1 MVATLG
7 LLVTMLVSPVGANV
21 ASPIAKVIQMLSDL
35 QAKILAEGA
44 EAQKVYEEF
53 AEFCE
58 HRSKDLQFDIKTG
71 ETEKA
76 ELEAAI
82 AKEIAT
88 AGSLGEKIDELAASI
103 AADEG
108 DLKAATAIRT
118 KENADFSAEESEL
131 MEVIDMLK
139 RAIGILEREMA
150 KGGAAMLQ
158 LKNAGGVIQAI
169 STLVQA
175 ASLSAQD
182 GAKLTALIQNS
193 QQTADDDVGAPA
205 AAVYEGHSSDIIDT
219 LENLLEKAEQ
229 QLADARAKETAAQNN
244 YEMLKQS
251 LEDDIR
257 FANKDMDEAKQSLSA
272 SGEAKATAEG
282 DLAVTTKNL
291 NADTSTLAD
300 LHKDCLGKAQDFEA
314 ATKSRTEELKALAGA
329 KKVLAETTSGADT
342 ITYGLT
348 QVSFLQL
355 NSMEGLVQF
364 EAIRLV
370 RDIARKQGSSSLAQ
384 LAARMDMA
392 MHSGVADPFAKVKG
406 LISDMIAKLEEAA
419 GADATEKAF
428 CDKEL
433 SETTAK
439 KDEKTAEIEKLTTK
453 IDQMSAASAKL
464 KEEVAAL
471 QKALADLTAAQLEM
485 DKLREEEAALYKKNR
500 AEMEQG
506 LQGVKL
512 ALQIL
517 SDYYSTDASHEAA
530 KGAGASIIG
539 LLEVAESDLSKT
551 LAEIIATEEMA
562 ANTYTS
568 ETKENEIEKVTKE
581 QDVKYKTKE
590 SSELDAAV
598 AEATSDRSGV
608 EAELEPVLKYLSTLK
623 DRCIAKAETYE
634 ERKARREAELAG
646 LKEAL
651 QILEGQAVLLQ
662 RQSARS
668 LRKLMLPLAA

>member
-1 MVATLG
+1 MNFVATLG
-7 LLVTMLVSPVGANV
+7 LVVTLLVFPTGANE
-21 ASPIAKVIQMLSDL
+21 ASPIAKVMQMLSDL

-58 HRSKDLQFDIKTG
+58 HRSKDLQFEIKTG

-76 ELEAAI
+76 ELEATI

-88 AGSLGEKIDELAASI
+88 ASSLGEKIDELAAGI

-108 DLKAATAIRT
+108 DLNAATAIRT
-118 KENADFSAEESEL
+118 KEHADFSAEEAEL
-131 MEVIDMLK
+131 VEVIDMLK

-158 LKNAGGVIQAI
+158 LRNAKNVVQAI

-182 GAKLTALIQNS
+182 GSKLTALIQNS
-193 QQTADDDVGAPA
+193 QQADDDDAGAPA

-257 FANKDMDEAKQSLSA
+257 FANKDMDEAKTSLAASA
-272 SGEAKATAEG
+272 EAKATAEG
-282 DLAVTTKNL
+282 DLSVTNKDL
-291 NADTSTLAD
+291 AADTSALAD

-314 ATKSRTEELKALAGA
+314 ATKSRTEELKALAEA
-329 KKVLAETTSGADT
+329 KKILAETTSGADT

-364 EAIRLV
+364 EAIRLI
-370 RDIARKQGSSSLAQ
+370 RDLARKQSSSSLAQ
-384 LAARMDMA
+384 LATRMDIA

-433 SETTAK
+433 AETTAK
-439 KDEKTAEIEKLTTK
+439 KDEKTAEIDKLTTK

-471 QKALADLTAAQLEM
+471 QKALADLAAAQSEM
-485 DKLREEEAALYKKNR
+485 DKLREEESAVYKKNK
-500 AEMEQG
+500 ADMEEG

-512 ALQIL
+512 ALKVL
-517 SDYYSTDASHEAA
+517 SDYYSADAAHEAA

-562 ANTYTS
+562 ASTYTS

-581 QDVKYKTKE
+581 QGVKYKTKE
-590 SSELDAAV
+590 SSELDASV

-608 EAELEPVLKYLSTLK
+608 EAELEPVLKYLATLK

-662 RQSARS
+662 KQSARS
-668 LRKLMLPLAA
+668 LRGNH

>member
-1 MVATLG
+1 LVATL
-7 LLVTMLVSPVGANV
+7 LVFPTRANE
-21 ASPIAKVIQMLSDL
+21 ASPIAKVIQMLSEL
-35 QAKILAEGA
+35 QSKILGEGA

-53 AEFCE
+53 TEFCE
-58 HRSKDLQFDIKTG
+58 HRSKDLGFEIKTG
-71 ETEKA
+71 KTEKG
-76 ELEAAI
+76 ELEATI
-82 AKEIAT
+82 AKEIST
-88 AGSLGEKIDELAASI
+88 AGSLGEKIDELAAGI

-118 KENADFSAEESEL
+118 KEHADFSAEEAEL

-158 LKNAGGVIQAI
+158 LKNAGNIIQAI

-193 QQTADDDVGAPA
+193 QQAADDDTGAPA

-257 FANKDMDEAKQSLSA
+257 FANKDMDEAKKSLAASA
-272 SGEAKATAEG
+272 EAKATAEG
-282 DLAVTTKNL
+282 DLAVTTKDL
-291 NADTSTLAD
+291 AADTEALAD

-314 ATKSRTEELKALAGA
+314 ATKSRTEELKALAAA
-329 KKVLAETTSGADT
+329 KKVLAETTSGADA

-364 EAIRLV
+364 EAIRLI
-370 RDIARKQGSSSLAQ
+370 RDLARKQGSSSLAQ
-384 LAARMDMA
+384 LATRMDVA

-433 SETTAK
+433 AESTAK

-471 QKALADLTAAQLEM
+471 QKALADLAAAQLEM
-485 DKLREEEAALYKKNR
+485 DKLREDESVVYKKNK
-500 AEMEQG
+500 ADMEAG

-512 ALQIL
+512 ALKIL
-517 SDYYSTDASHEAA
+517 SDYYSTDAAHEAA
-530 KGAGASIIG
+530 QGAGASIIG

-562 ANTYTS
+562 ASSYTS

-581 QDVKYKTKE
+581 QAVKYKTKE
-590 SSELDAAV
+590 SSGLDAAI

-608 EAELEPVLKYLSTLK
+608 EAELEPVLKYLATIK

-668 LRKLMLPLAA
+668 LRGNH

>member
-1 MVATLG
+1 MNVAKTFCLVATL
-7 LLVTMLVSPVGANV
+7 LVSPSSANE

-35 QAKILAEGA
+35 QAKILAEGV
-44 EAQKVYEEF
+44 EAQKVFEEF
-53 AEFCE
+53 TEFCE
-58 HRSKDLQFDIKTG
+58 HRSKDLEFDIKTG
-71 ETEKA
+71 KTEKE
-76 ELEAAI
+76 ELEATI

-88 AGSLGEKIDELAASI
+88 AGSLGEKIDELASGI

-158 LKNAGGVIQAI
+158 LKNAQNVIQAI

-193 QQTADDDVGAPA
+193 QESADDDTGAPA

-257 FANKDMDEAKQSLSA
+257 FANKDMDETKKALSA
-272 SGEAKATAEG
+272 SAESKAKAEG
-282 DLAVTTKNL
+282 DLAVTSKDL
-291 NADTSTLAD
+291 AADTATLAD

-314 ATKSRTEELKALAGA
+314 ATKSRTEELKALAAA
-329 KKVLAETTSGADT
+329 KKVLGETTGGADT

-364 EAIRLV
+364 EAIRLI
-370 RDIARKQGSSSLAQ
+370 RDLARKQGSSSLAQ
-384 LAARMDMA
+384 LATRMDVA

-433 SETTAK
+433 AETTAK
-439 KDEKTAEIEKLTTK
+439 KEEKTAEIEKLTTK
-453 IDQMSAASAKL
+453 IDQASAASAKL

-471 QKALADLTAAQLEM
+471 QKALADLAASQQEM
-485 DKLREEEAALYKKNR
+485 DKLRQDENTLYTKNKS
-500 AEMEQG
+500 EMEEG

-512 ALQIL
+512 ALKIL
-517 SDYYSTDASHEAA
+517 SDYYSTDAAHEAA
-530 KGAGASIIG
+530 QGAGSSIIG

-590 SSELDAAV
+590 SSELDSAV

-608 EAELEPVLKYLSTLK
+608 EAELEPVLKYLATLK

-634 ERKARREAELAG
+634 DRKARREAELAG

-662 RQSARS
+662 RRSARS
-668 LRKLMLPLAA
+668 LRGHH

>member
-1 MVATLG
+1 MNFVATLG
-7 LLVTMLVSPVGANV
+7 LVVTLLVFPTGANE
-21 ASPIAKVIQMLSDL
+21 ASPIAKVMQMLSDL

-58 HRSKDLQFDIKTG
+58 HRSKDLQFEIKTG

-76 ELEAAI
+76 ELEATI

-88 AGSLGEKIDELAASI
+88 ASSLGEKIDELAAGI

-108 DLKAATAIRT
+108 DLNAATAIRT
-118 KENADFSAEESEL
+118 KEHADFSAEEAEL
-131 MEVIDMLK
+131 VEVIDMLK

-158 LKNAGGVIQAI
+158 LRNAKNVVQAI

-182 GAKLTALIQNS
+182 GSKLTALIQNS
-193 QQTADDDVGAPA
+193 QQADDDDAGAPA

-257 FANKDMDEAKQSLSA
+257 FANKDMDEAKTSLAA

-282 DLAVTTKNL
+282 DLSVTNKDL
-291 NADTSTLAD
+291 AADTSALAD

-314 ATKSRTEELKALAGA
+314 ATKSRTEELKALAEA
-329 KKVLAETTSGADT
+329 KKILAETTSGADT

-364 EAIRLV
+364 EAIRLI
-370 RDIARKQGSSSLAQ
+370 RDLARKQSSSSLAQ
-384 LAARMDMA
+384 LATRMDMA

-433 SETTAK
+433 AETTAK

-471 QKALADLTAAQLEM
+471 QKALADLAAAQSEM
-485 DKLREEEAALYKKNR
+485 DKLREEESAVYKKNK
-500 AEMEQG
+500 ADMEEG

-512 ALQIL
+512 ALKVL
-517 SDYYSTDASHEAA
+517 SDYYSADASHEAA

-562 ANTYTS
+562 ASTYTS

-581 QDVKYKTKE
+581 QGVKYKTKE
-590 SSELDAAV
+590 SSELDASV

-608 EAELEPVLKYLSTLK
+608 EAELEPVLKYLATLK

-662 RQSARS
+662 KQSARS
-668 LRKLMLPLAA
+668 LRGNH

>member
-1 MVATLG
+1 MNLVATLG
-7 LLVTMLVSPVGANV
+7 LVVTLLVFHTSANE
-21 ASPIAKVIQMLSDL
+21 ASPIAKVMQMLSDL

-58 HRSKDLQFDIKTG
+58 HRSKDLQFEIKTG
-71 ETEKA
+71 KTEKA
-76 ELEAAI
+76 ELEATI

-88 AGSLGEKIDELAASI
+88 AGSLGEKIDELAAGI

-118 KENADFSAEESEL
+118 KEHADFSAEEAEL
-131 MEVIDMLK
+131 VEVIDMLK

-158 LKNAGGVIQAI
+158 LKNARNVVQAI

-193 QQTADDDVGAPA
+193 QQADDDDAGAPA

-257 FANKDMDEAKQSLSA
+257 FANKDMDEAKTSLAA

-282 DLAVTTKNL
+282 DLSVTNKDL
-291 NADTSTLAD
+291 AADTAALAD

-314 ATKSRTEELKALAGA
+314 ATKSRTEELKALAEA

-364 EAIRLV
+364 EAIRLI
-370 RDIARKQGSSSLAQ
+370 RDLARKQSSSSLAQ
-384 LAARMDMA
+384 LATRMDMA

-433 SETTAK
+433 AETTAK

-471 QKALADLTAAQLEM
+471 QKALADLAAAQSEM
-485 DKLREEEAALYKKNR
+485 DKLREEESAVYKKNK
-500 AEMEQG
+500 ADMEEG

-512 ALQIL
+512 ALKVL
-517 SDYYSTDASHEAA
+517 SDYYSADASHEAA

-562 ANTYTS
+562 ASTYTS

-581 QDVKYKTKE
+581 QGVKYKTKE
-590 SSELDAAV
+590 SSELDASV

-608 EAELEPVLKYLSTLK
+608 EAELEPVLKYLATLK

-662 RQSARS
+662 KQSARS
-668 LRKLMLPLAA
+668 LRGNH

>member
-1 MVATLG
+1 MNLVATLG
-7 LLVTMLVSPVGANV
+7 LVVTLLVFPTGANE
-21 ASPIAKVIQMLSDL
+21 ASPIAKVMQMLSDL

-58 HRSKDLQFDIKTG
+58 HRSKDLQFEIKTG
-71 ETEKA
+71 KTEKA
-76 ELEAAI
+76 ELEATI

-88 AGSLGEKIDELAASI
+88 AGSLGEKIDELAAGI

-118 KENADFSAEESEL
+118 KEHADFSAEEAEL
-131 MEVIDMLK
+131 VEVIDMLK

-158 LKNAGGVIQAI
+158 LKNARNVVQAI

-193 QQTADDDVGAPA
+193 QQADDDDAGAPA

-257 FANKDMDEAKQSLSA
+257 FANKDMDEAKTSLAA

-282 DLAVTTKNL
+282 DLSVTNKDL
-291 NADTSTLAD
+291 AADTAALAD

-314 ATKSRTEELKALAGA
+314 ATKSRTEELKALAEA

-364 EAIRLV
+364 EAIRLI
-370 RDIARKQGSSSLAQ
+370 RDLARKQSSSSLAQ
-384 LAARMDMA
+384 LATRMDMA

-433 SETTAK
+433 AETTAK

-471 QKALADLTAAQLEM
+471 QKALADLAAAQSEM
-485 DKLREEEAALYKKNR
+485 DKLREEESAVYKKNK
-500 AEMEQG
+500 ADMEEG

-512 ALQIL
+512 ALKVL
-517 SDYYSTDASHEAA
+517 SDYYSADASHEAA

-562 ANTYTS
+562 ASTYTS

-581 QDVKYKTKE
+581 QGVKYKTKE
-590 SSELDAAV
+590 SSELDASV

-608 EAELEPVLKYLSTLK
+608 EAELEPVLKYLATLK

-662 RQSARS
+662 KQSARS
-668 LRKLMLPLAA
+668 LRGNH

>member
-1 MVATLG
+1 MNLVATLG
-7 LLVTMLVSPVGANV
+7 LVVTLLAFPTGANE
-21 ASPIAKVIQMLSDL
+21 ASPIAKVMQMLSDL

-58 HRSKDLQFDIKTG
+58 HRSKDLQFEIKTG
-71 ETEKA
+71 KAEKA
-76 ELEAAI
+76 DLEATI

-88 AGSLGEKIDELAASI
+88 ASSLGEKIDELAAGI

-118 KENADFSAEESEL
+118 KENADFSAEEAEL
-131 MEVIDMLK
+131 VEVIDMLK

-158 LKNAGGVIQAI
+158 LKNARNVVQAI

-182 GAKLTALIQNS
+182 GEKLTALIQNS
-193 QQTADDDVGAPA
+193 QQADDDDAGAPA

-257 FANKDMDEAKQSLSA
+257 FANKDMDEAKTSLAA

-282 DLAVTTKNL
+282 DLSVTNKDL
-291 NADTSTLAD
+291 AADTAALAD

-314 ATKSRTEELKALAGA
+314 ATKSRTEELKALAEA

-364 EAIRLV
+364 EAIRLI
-370 RDIARKQGSSSLAQ
+370 RDLARKQSSSSLAQ
-384 LAARMDMA
+384 LATRMDMA

-439 KDEKTAEIEKLTTK
+439 KDEKTGEIEKLTTK

-471 QKALADLTAAQLEM
+471 QKALADLAAAQSEM
-485 DKLREEEAALYKKNR
+485 DKLRGEESAVYKKNK
-500 AEMEQG
+500 ADMEEG

-512 ALQIL
+512 ALKVL
-517 SDYYSTDASHEAA
+517 SDYYSADAAHEAA

-562 ANTYTS
+562 ASTYTS

-581 QDVKYKTKE
+581 QGVKYKTKE
-590 SSELDAAV
+590 SSELDASV

-608 EAELEPVLKYLSTLK
+608 EAELEPLLKYLATLK

-634 ERKARREAELAG
+634 ERKARREAELVG

-662 RQSARS
+662 KQSARS
-668 LRKLMLPLAA
+668 LRGNH

>member
-1 MVATLG
+1 MNLVATLG
-7 LLVTMLVSPVGANV
+7 LVVTLLVFHTSANE
-21 ASPIAKVIQMLSDL
+21 ASPIAKVMQMLSDL

-58 HRSKDLQFDIKTG
+58 HRSKDLQFEIKTG
-71 ETEKA
+71 KTEKA
-76 ELEAAI
+76 ELEATI

-88 AGSLGEKIDELAASI
+88 AGSLGEKIDELAAGI

-118 KENADFSAEESEL
+118 KEHADFSAEEAEL
-131 MEVIDMLK
+131 VEVIDMLK

-158 LKNAGGVIQAI
+158 LKNARTVVQAI

-175 ASLSAQD
+175 TSLSAQD

-193 QQTADDDVGAPA
+193 QQADDDDAGAPA

-229 QLADARAKETAAQNN
+229 QIADARAKETAAQNN

-257 FANKDMDEAKQSLSA
+257 FANKDMDEAKTSLAA

-282 DLAVTTKNL
+282 DLSVTNKDL
-291 NADTSTLAD
+291 AADTAALAD

-314 ATKSRTEELKALAGA
+314 ATKSRTEELKALAEA

-364 EAIRLV
+364 EAIRLI
-370 RDIARKQGSSSLAQ
+370 RDLARKQSSSSLAQ
-384 LAARMDMA
+384 LATRMDMA

-433 SETTAK
+433 AETTAK

-471 QKALADLTAAQLEM
+471 QKALADLAAAQSEM
-485 DKLREEEAALYKKNR
+485 DKLREEESAVYKKNK
-500 AEMEQG
+500 ADMEEG

-512 ALQIL
+512 ALKVL
-517 SDYYSTDASHEAA
+517 SDYYSADASHEAA

-562 ANTYTS
+562 ASTYTS

-581 QDVKYKTKE
+581 QGVKYKTKE
-590 SSELDAAV
+590 SSELDASV

-608 EAELEPVLKYLSTLK
+608 EAELEPVLKYLATLEG
-623 DRCIAKAETYE
+623 RCIAKAETYE

-662 RQSARS
+662 KHSARS
-668 LRKLMLPLAA
+668 LRGNH

>member
-1 MVATLG
+1 MNLVATLG
-7 LLVTMLVSPVGANV
+7 LVVTLLAFPTGANE
-21 ASPIAKVIQMLSDL
+21 ASPIAKVMQMLSDL

-58 HRSKDLQFDIKTG
+58 HRSKDLQFEIKTG
-71 ETEKA
+71 KAEKA
-76 ELEAAI
+76 DLEATI

-88 AGSLGEKIDELAASI
+88 ASSLGEKIDELAAGI

-118 KENADFSAEESEL
+118 KENADFSAEEAEL
-131 MEVIDMLK
+131 VEVIDMLK

-158 LKNAGGVIQAI
+158 LKNARNVVQAI

-182 GAKLTALIQNS
+182 GEKLTALIQNS
-193 QQTADDDVGAPA
+193 QQADDDDAGAPA

-229 QLADARAKETAAQNN
+229 QLADARAKETAAKNN

-251 LEDDIR
+251 LEDDIS
-257 FANKDMDEAKQSLSA
+257 FANKDMDEAKTSLAA

-282 DLAVTTKNL
+282 DLSVTNKDL
-291 NADTSTLAD
+291 AADTAALAD

-314 ATKSRTEELKALAGA
+314 ATKSRTEELKALAEA

-364 EAIRLV
+364 EAIRLI
-370 RDIARKQGSSSLAQ
+370 RDLARKQSSSSLAQ
-384 LAARMDMA
+384 LATRMDMA

-453 IDQMSAASAKL
+453 IDQMSASSAKL

-471 QKALADLTAAQLEM
+471 QKALADLAAAQSEM
-485 DKLREEEAALYKKNR
+485 DTLRSEESAVYKKNK
-500 AEMEQG
+500 ADMEEG

-512 ALQIL
+512 ALKVL
-517 SDYYSTDASHEAA
+517 SDYYSADAAHEAA

-562 ANTYTS
+562 ASTYTS

-581 QDVKYKTKE
+581 QGVKYKTKE
-590 SSELDAAV
+590 SSELDASV

-608 EAELEPVLKYLSTLK
+608 EAELEPVLKYLATLK

-634 ERKARREAELAG
+634 ERKARREAELVG

-662 RQSARS
+662 KQSARS
-668 LRKLMLPLAA
+668 LRGNH

>member
-1 MVATLG
+1 MNLAKTCCLAATL
-7 LLVTMLVSPVGANV
+7 LVFPTGANG

-53 AEFCE
+53 TEYCE
-58 HRSKDLQFDIKTG
+58 HRSKDLGFDIKTG
-71 ETEKA
+71 KTEKA
-76 ELEAAI
+76 ELEASI
-82 AKEIAT
+82 AKEIST
-88 AGSLGEKIDELAASI
+88 AGSLGEKIDELASGI

-108 DLKAATAIRT
+108 DLKAATAIRS

-158 LKNAGGVIQAI
+158 LKKAQNVIQAI
-169 STLVQA
+169 STLVEA

-193 QQTADDDVGAPA
+193 QESADEDTGAPA
-205 AAVYEGHSSDIIDT
+205 ATVYEGHSSDIIDT

-257 FANKDMDEAKQSLSA
+257 FANKDMDEAKKALA
-272 SGEAKATAEG
+272 VSGESKAKAEG
-282 DLAVTTKNL
+282 DLAVTSKDL
-291 NADTSTLAD
+291 AADTATLAD
-300 LHKDCLGKAQDFEA
+300 LHKDCLSKAQDFEA
-314 ATKSRTEELKALAGA
+314 ATKSRTEELKALAEA
-329 KKVLAETTSGADT
+329 KKVLGETTAGADT

-348 QVSFLQL
+348 QVSFVQL
-355 NSMEGLVQF
+355 DSMEGLVQF
-364 EAIRLV
+364 EAIRLI
-370 RDIARKQGSSSLAQ
+370 RDLARKQGSSSLAQ
-384 LAARMDMA
+384 LATRMDAA

-433 SETTAK
+433 GETTSK

-471 QKALADLTAAQLEM
+471 QKALAELAAAQSEM
-485 DKLREEEAALYKKNR
+485 DKLRGEENALYKKNK
-500 AEMEQG
+500 ADMEDG

-512 ALQIL
+512 ALKIL
-517 SDYYSTDASHEAA
+517 SDYYSTDAAHEAA
-530 KGAGASIIG
+530 QGAGASIIG

-562 ANTYTS
+562 ASTYTS
-568 ETKENEIEKVTKE
+568 ETKENEIDKVTKE
-581 QDVKYKTKE
+581 QSVKYKTKE

-598 AEATSDRSGV
+598 AEATSDREGV

-634 ERKARREAELAG
+634 ERKQRREAELAG

-662 RQSARS
+662 SQSTRS
-668 LRKLMLPLAA
+668 LRGNH

>member
-1 MVATLG
+1 MNLVATLG
-7 LLVTMLVSPVGANV
+7 LVVTLLVFPTGANE
-21 ASPIAKVIQMLSDL
+21 ASPIAKVMQMLSDL

-58 HRSKDLQFDIKTG
+58 HRSKDLQFEIKTG
-71 ETEKA
+71 KTEKA
-76 ELEAAI
+76 ELEATI

-88 AGSLGEKIDELAASI
+88 AGSLGEKIDELAAGI

-118 KENADFSAEESEL
+118 KENTDFSAEEAEL
-131 MEVIDMLK
+131 VEVIDMLK

-158 LKNAGGVIQAI
+158 LKNARSVVQAI

-193 QQTADDDVGAPA
+193 QQADDDDAGAPA

-229 QLADARAKETAAQNN
+229 QIADARAKETAAQNN

-257 FANKDMDEAKQSLSA
+257 FANKDMDEAKTSLAA

-282 DLAVTTKNL
+282 DLSVTNKDL
-291 NADTSTLAD
+291 AADTAALAD

-314 ATKSRTEELKALAGA
+314 ATKSRTEELKALAEA

-364 EAIRLV
+364 EAIRLI
-370 RDIARKQGSSSLAQ
+370 RDLARKQSSSSLAQ
-384 LAARMDMA
+384 LATRMDMA

-433 SETTAK
+433 AETTAK
-439 KDEKTAEIEKLTTK
+439 KNEKTAEIEKLTTK

-471 QKALADLTAAQLEM
+471 QKALADLAAAQSEM
-485 DKLREEEAALYKKNR
+485 DKLREEESAVYKKNK
-500 AEMEQG
+500 ADMEEG

-512 ALQIL
+512 ALKVL
-517 SDYYSTDASHEAA
+517 SDYYSADASHEAA

-562 ANTYTS
+562 ASTYTS

-581 QDVKYKTKE
+581 QGVKYKTKE
-590 SSELDAAV
+590 SSELDASV

-608 EAELEPVLKYLSTLK
+608 EAELEPVLKYLATLK

-662 RQSARS
+662 KQSARS
-668 LRKLMLPLAA
+668 LRGNH

>member
-1 MVATLG
+1 MNLVATLG
-7 LLVTMLVSPVGANV
+7 LVVTLLVFPTCANE
-21 ASPIAKVIQMLSDL
+21 ASPIAKVMQMLSDL

-58 HRSKDLQFDIKTG
+58 HRSKDLQFEIKTG
-71 ETEKA
+71 KTEKA
-76 ELEAAI
+76 ELEATI

-88 AGSLGEKIDELAASI
+88 AGSLGEKIDELAAGI

-118 KENADFSAEESEL
+118 KEHADFSAEEAEL
-131 MEVIDMLK
+131 VEVIDMLK

-158 LKNAGGVIQAI
+158 LKNARSVVQAI

-193 QQTADDDVGAPA
+193 QQADDDDAGAPA

-257 FANKDMDEAKQSLSA
+257 FANKDMDEAKTSLAA

-282 DLAVTTKNL
+282 DLSVTNKDL
-291 NADTSTLAD
+291 AADTAALAD

-314 ATKSRTEELKALAGA
+314 ATKSRTEELKALAEA

-364 EAIRLV
+364 EAIRLI
-370 RDIARKQGSSSLAQ
+370 RDLARKQSSSSLAQ
-384 LAARMDMA
+384 LATRMDMA

-433 SETTAK
+433 AETTAK
-439 KDEKTAEIEKLTTK
+439 KEEKTAEIEKLTTK

-471 QKALADLTAAQLEM
+471 QKALADLAAAQSEM
-485 DKLREEEAALYKKNR
+485 DKLREEESAVYKKNK
-500 AEMEQG
+500 ADMEEG

-512 ALQIL
+512 ALKVL
-517 SDYYSTDASHEAA
+517 SDYYSADASHEAA

-562 ANTYTS
+562 ASTYTS

-581 QDVKYKTKE
+581 QGVKYKTKE
-590 SSELDAAV
+590 SSELDASV

-608 EAELEPVLKYLSTLK
+608 EAELEPVLKYLATLK

-662 RQSARS
+662 KQSARS
-668 LRKLMLPLAA
+668 LHGNH

>member
-668 LRKLMLPLAA
+668 LRGNQ

>member
-1 MVATLG
+1 MNLVATLG
-7 LLVTMLVSPVGANV
+7 LVVTLLVFPTGANE
-21 ASPIAKVIQMLSDL
+21 ASPIAKVMQMLSDL

-58 HRSKDLQFDIKTG
+58 HRSKDLQFEIKTG

-76 ELEAAI
+76 ELEATI

-88 AGSLGEKIDELAASI
+88 AGSLSEKIDELAAGI

-118 KENADFSAEESEL
+118 KENTDFSAEEAEL
-131 MEVIDMLK
+131 VEVIDMLK

-150 KGGAAMLQ
+150 KGGAEMLQ
-158 LKNAGGVIQAI
+158 LKNARSVVQAI

-193 QQTADDDVGAPA
+193 QQADDDDAGAPA

-257 FANKDMDEAKQSLSA
+257 FANKDMDEAKTSLAA

-282 DLAVTTKNL
+282 DLSVTNKDL
-291 NADTSTLAD
+291 AADTAALAD

-314 ATKSRTEELKALAGA
+314 ATKSRTEELKALAEA

-364 EAIRLV
+364 EAIRLI
-370 RDIARKQGSSSLAQ
+370 RDLARKQSSSSLAQ
-384 LAARMDMA
+384 LATRMDMA

-433 SETTAK
+433 AETTAK

-471 QKALADLTAAQLEM
+471 QKALADLAAAQSEM
-485 DKLREEEAALYKKNR
+485 DKLREEESAVYKKNK
-500 AEMEQG
+500 ADMEEG

-512 ALQIL
+512 ALKVL
-517 SDYYSTDASHEAA
+517 SDYYSADASHEAA

-562 ANTYTS
+562 ASTYTS

-581 QDVKYKTKE
+581 QGVKYKTKE
-590 SSELDAAV
+590 SSELDASV

-608 EAELEPVLKYLSTLK
+608 EAELEPVLKYLATLEG
-623 DRCIAKAETYE
+623 RCIAKAETYE

-662 RQSARS
+662 KHSARS
-668 LRKLMLPLAA
+668 LRGNH

>member
-1 MVATLG
+1 MNLVATLG
-7 LLVTMLVSPVGANV
+7 LVVTLLVFHTSANE
-21 ASPIAKVIQMLSDL
+21 ASPIAKVMQMLSDL

-58 HRSKDLQFDIKTG
+58 HRSKDLQFEIKTG
-71 ETEKA
+71 KTEKA
-76 ELEAAI
+76 ELEATI

-88 AGSLGEKIDELAASI
+88 AGSLGEKIDELAAGI

-118 KENADFSAEESEL
+118 KEHADFSAEEAEL
-131 MEVIDMLK
+131 VEVIDMLK

-158 LKNAGGVIQAI
+158 LKNARNVVQAI

-193 QQTADDDVGAPA
+193 QQADDDDAGAPA

-257 FANKDMDEAKQSLSA
+257 FANKDMDEAKTSLAA

-282 DLAVTTKNL
+282 DLSVTNKDL
-291 NADTSTLAD
+291 AADTAALAD

-314 ATKSRTEELKALAGA
+314 ATKSRTEELKALAEA

-364 EAIRLV
+364 EAIRLI
-370 RDIARKQGSSSLAQ
+370 RDLARKQSSSSLAQ
-384 LAARMDMA
+384 LATRMDMA

-433 SETTAK
+433 AETTAK

-471 QKALADLTAAQLEM
+471 QKALADLAAAQSEM
-485 DKLREEEAALYKKNR
+485 DKLREEESAVYKKNK
-500 AEMEQG
+500 ADMEEG

-512 ALQIL
+512 ALKVL
-517 SDYYSTDASHEAA
+517 SDYYSADASHEAA

-562 ANTYTS
+562 ASTYTS

-581 QDVKYKTKE
+581 QGVKYKTKE
-590 SSELDAAV
+590 SSELDASV

-608 EAELEPVLKYLSTLK
+608 EAELEPVLKYLATLEG
-623 DRCIAKAETYE
+623 RCIAKAETYE

-662 RQSARS
+662 KHSARS
-668 LRKLMLPLAA
+668 LRGNH

>member
-1 MVATLG
+1 MNLVATLG
-7 LLVTMLVSPVGANV
+7 LVVTLLVFPTGANE
-21 ASPIAKVIQMLSDL
+21 ASPIAKVMQMLSDL

-58 HRSKDLQFDIKTG
+58 HRSKDLQFEIKTG
-71 ETEKA
+71 ENEKA
-76 ELEAAI
+76 ELEATI

-88 AGSLGEKIDELAASI
+88 AGSLGEKIDELAAGI

-118 KENADFSAEESEL
+118 KENADFSAEEAEL
-131 MEVIDMLK
+131 VEVIDMLK

-158 LKNAGGVIQAI
+158 LKNARNVVQAI

-182 GAKLTALIQNS
+182 GEKLTALIQNS
-193 QQTADDDVGAPA
+193 QQADDDDAGAPA

-251 LEDDIR
+251 LEDDIS
-257 FANKDMDEAKQSLSA
+257 FANKDMDEAKTSLAA

-282 DLAVTTKNL
+282 DLSVTNKDL
-291 NADTSTLAD
+291 AADTAALAD

-314 ATKSRTEELKALAGA
+314 ATKSRTEELKALAEA

-364 EAIRLV
+364 EAIRLI
-370 RDIARKQGSSSLAQ
+370 RDLARKQSSSSLAQ
-384 LAARMDMA
+384 LATRMDMA

-439 KDEKTAEIEKLTTK
+439 KDEKTGEIEKLTTK

-471 QKALADLTAAQLEM
+471 QKALADLAAAQSEM
-485 DKLREEEAALYKKNR
+485 DTLRSKESAVYKKNK
-500 AEMEQG
+500 ADMEEG

-512 ALQIL
+512 ALKVL
-517 SDYYSTDASHEAA
+517 SDYYSADAAHEAA

-562 ANTYTS
+562 ASTYTS

-581 QDVKYKTKE
+581 QGVKYKTKE
-590 SSELDAAV
+590 SSELDASV

-608 EAELEPVLKYLSTLK
+608 EAELEPVLKYLATLK

-662 RQSARS
+662 KQSARS
-668 LRKLMLPLAA
+668 LRGNH

>member
-1 MVATLG
+1 MNVAKTFCLVATL
-7 LLVTMLVSPVGANV
+7 LVSPSSANE

-35 QAKILAEGA
+35 QAKILAEGV
-44 EAQKVYEEF
+44 EAQKVFEEF
-53 AEFCE
+53 TEFCE
-58 HRSKDLQFDIKTG
+58 HRSKDLEFDIKTG
-71 ETEKA
+71 KTEKE
-76 ELEAAI
+76 ELEATI

-88 AGSLGEKIDELAASI
+88 AGSLGEKIDELASGI

-158 LKNAGGVIQAI
+158 LKNAQNVIQAI

-193 QQTADDDVGAPA
+193 QESADDDTGAPA

-257 FANKDMDEAKQSLSA
+257 FANKDMDETKKALSA
-272 SGEAKATAEG
+272 SAESKAKAEG
-282 DLAVTTKNL
+282 DLAVTSKDL
-291 NADTSTLAD
+291 AADTATLAD

-314 ATKSRTEELKALAGA
+314 ATKSRTEELKALAAA
-329 KKVLAETTSGADT
+329 KKVLGETTGGADT

-364 EAIRLV
+364 EAIRLI
-370 RDIARKQGSSSLAQ
+370 RDLARKQGSSSLAQ
-384 LAARMDMA
+384 LATRMDVA

-433 SETTAK
+433 AETTAK
-439 KDEKTAEIEKLTTK
+439 KEEKTAEIEKLTTK
-453 IDQMSAASAKL
+453 IDQASAASAKL

-471 QKALADLTAAQLEM
+471 QKALADLAASQQEM
-485 DKLREEEAALYKKNR
+485 DKLRQDENTLYTKNKS
-500 AEMEQG
+500 EMEEG

-512 ALQIL
+512 ALKIL
-517 SDYYSTDASHEAA
+517 SDYYSTDAAHEAA
-530 KGAGASIIG
+530 QGAGSSIIG

-590 SSELDAAV
+590 SSELDSAV

-608 EAELEPVLKYLSTLK
+608 EAELEPVLKYLATLK

-634 ERKARREAELAG
+634 DRKARREAELAG

-668 LRKLMLPLAA
+668 LRGHH

>member
-1 MVATLG
+1 MV
-7 LLVTMLVSPVGANV
+7 
-21 ASPIAKVIQMLSDL
+21 
-35 QAKILAEGA
+35 
-44 EAQKVYEEF
+44 
-53 AEFCE
+53 
-58 HRSKDLQFDIKTG
+58 
-71 ETEKA
+71 
-76 ELEAAI
+76 
-82 AKEIAT
+82 
-88 AGSLGEKIDELAASI
+88 
-103 AADEG
+103 
-108 DLKAATAIRT
+108 
-118 KENADFSAEESEL
+118 
-131 MEVIDMLK
+131 
-139 RAIGILEREMA
+139 
-150 KGGAAMLQ
+150 Q
-158 LKNAGGVIQAI
+158 LKNAGSIVQAI
-169 STLVQA
+169 SIMVQA
-175 ASLSAQD
+175 AGLSAQD

-193 QQTADDDVGAPA
+193 QQADDDDAGAPA
-205 AAVYEGHSSDIIDT
+205 AAVYEGHSADIIDT

-257 FANKDMDEAKQSLSA
+257 FANKDMDEAKTSLAA

-282 DLAVTTKNL
+282 DLSVTNKDL
-291 NADTSTLAD
+291 AADTAALAD

-314 ATKSRTEELKALAGA
+314 ATKSRTEELKALAEA

-355 NSMEGLVQF
+355 DSMQGLVQF
-364 EAIRLV
+364 EAIRLI
-370 RDIARKQGSSSLAQ
+370 RDLARKQSSPSLAQ
-384 LAARMDMA
+384 LASRMDGA
-392 MHSGVADPFAKVKG
+392 MHSGVSDPFAKVKG

-433 SETTAK
+433 AETTAK
-439 KDEKTAEIEKLTTK
+439 KEEKTAEIEKLTTK

-471 QKALADLTAAQLEM
+471 QKALADLAAAQSEM
-485 DKLREEEAALYKKNR
+485 DKLREEESAVYKKNK
-500 AEMEQG
+500 ADMEEG

-512 ALQIL
+512 ALKVL
-517 SDYYSTDASHEAA
+517 SDYYSADASHEAA

-562 ANTYTS
+562 ASTYTS

-581 QDVKYKTKE
+581 QGVKYKTKE
-590 SSELDAAV
+590 SSELDASV

-608 EAELEPVLKYLSTLK
+608 EAELEPVLKYLATLK
-623 DRCIAKAETYE
+623 GRCIAKAETYE

-651 QILEGQAVLLQ
+651 QILEGQAVFLQ
-662 RQSARS
+662 KQSARS
-668 LRKLMLPLAA
+668 LRGNH

>member
-1 MVATLG
+1 MNLVATLG
-7 LLVTMLVSPVGANV
+7 LVVTLLVFPTGANE
-21 ASPIAKVIQMLSDL
+21 ASPIAKVMQMLSDL

-58 HRSKDLQFDIKTG
+58 HRSKDLQFEIKTG
-71 ETEKA
+71 ENEKA
-76 ELEAAI
+76 ELEATI

-88 AGSLGEKIDELAASI
+88 AGSLGEKIDELAAGI

-118 KENADFSAEESEL
+118 KEHTDFSAEEAEL
-131 MEVIDMLK
+131 VEVIDMLK

-158 LKNAGGVIQAI
+158 LKNARNVVQAI

-193 QQTADDDVGAPA
+193 QQADDDDAGAPA

-257 FANKDMDEAKQSLSA
+257 FANKDMDEAKTSLAA

-282 DLAVTTKNL
+282 DLSVTNKDL
-291 NADTSTLAD
+291 AADTAALAD

-314 ATKSRTEELKALAGA
+314 ATKSRTEELKALAEA

-364 EAIRLV
+364 EAIRLI
-370 RDIARKQGSSSLAQ
+370 RDLARKQSSSSLAQ
-384 LAARMDMA
+384 LATRMDMA

-453 IDQMSAASAKL
+453 IDQMSASSAKL

-471 QKALADLTAAQLEM
+471 QKALADLAAAQSEM
-485 DKLREEEAALYKKNR
+485 DTLRSEESAVYKKNK
-500 AEMEQG
+500 ADMEEG

-512 ALQIL
+512 ALKVL
-517 SDYYSTDASHEAA
+517 SDYYSADAAHEAA

-562 ANTYTS
+562 ASTYTS

-581 QDVKYKTKE
+581 QGVKYKTKE
-590 SSELDAAV
+590 SSELDASV

-608 EAELEPVLKYLSTLK
+608 EAELEPVLKYLATLK

-634 ERKARREAELAG
+634 ERKARREAELVG

-662 RQSARS
+662 KQSARS
-668 LRKLMLPLAA
+668 LRGNH